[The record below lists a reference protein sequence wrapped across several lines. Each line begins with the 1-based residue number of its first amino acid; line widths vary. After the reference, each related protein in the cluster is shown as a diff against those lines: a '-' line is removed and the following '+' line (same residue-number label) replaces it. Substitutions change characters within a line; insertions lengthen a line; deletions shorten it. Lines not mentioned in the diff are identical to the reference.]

1 MPQSFSSLNCHIIFS
16 TKNREPLIVG
26 ELAARIYEYIGG
38 ICRETGN
45 VLLAAGGMPDHVHL
59 LISMGRQMSVADLVR
74 KIKANS
80 SKWMHETF
88 ANQGGFAWQNGY
100 GAFSVS
106 LSNIE
111 AVRQYIANQ
120 AEHHRTKSFQ
130 EEYIEFLVR
139 HNLKYDERYIW
150 E

>member
-1 MPQSFSSLNCHIIFS
+1 MPQSFASLYCHIIFS

-26 ELAARIYEYIGG
+26 ELATRIYEYIGG
-38 ICRETGN
+38 ICRESGN

-59 LISMGRQMSVADLVR
+59 LISLGKQTTVSDFVR
-74 KIKANS
+74 TIKANS
-80 SKWMHETF
+80 SGWIHRTF
-88 ANQGGFAWQNGY
+88 ANQGGFAWQSGY

-111 AVRQYIANQ
+111 AVKLYIANQ

-130 EEYIEFLVR
+130 EEFIEFLKR
-139 HNLKYDERYIW
+139 HGLAYDERYLW

>member
-1 MPQSFSSLNCHIIFS
+1 MPQSFASLTCHVIFS
-16 TKNREPLIVG
+16 TKNREPLITG
-26 ELAARIYEYIGG
+26 ELTTRIYEYIGG

-45 VLLAAGGMPDHVHL
+45 VLLAAGGMPEHVHL
-59 LISMGRQMSVADLVR
+59 LISMGRQTSVADLVR
-74 KIKANS
+74 TIKANTS
-80 SKWMHETF
+80 RWIHEAF

-100 GAFSVS
+100 AAFSVS
-106 LSNIE
+106 LSNVE

-120 AEHHRTKSFQ
+120 AEHHRTKGFQ
-130 EEYIEFLVR
+130 EEFIEFLVR